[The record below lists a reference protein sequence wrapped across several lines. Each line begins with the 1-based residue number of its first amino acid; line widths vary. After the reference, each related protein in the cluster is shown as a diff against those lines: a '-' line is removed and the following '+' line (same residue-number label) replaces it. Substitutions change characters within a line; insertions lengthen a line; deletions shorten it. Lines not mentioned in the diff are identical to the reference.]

1 MASSRMYADVVFFF
15 VSLAVSLGVSLNF
28 VAISLL
34 ALAAGLAALTVWFWI
49 TARPEPEA
57 LAPLEIM
64 SQSEFA
70 QSDEETRKQMLNAVR
85 AMPVIATPPV
95 APASAAQGTPQTP
108 NETQ

>member
-1 MASSRMYADVVFFF
+1 MFFF
-15 VSLAVSLGVSLNF
+15 VSLAVTLGVSLNF

-34 ALAAGLAALTVWFWI
+34 LLAAGLTALTVWFWI

-64 SQSEFA
+64 SQTDFA
-70 QSDEETRKQMLNAVR
+70 QSDEETRKQMLNSVR
-85 AMPVIATPPV
+85 ALPVIATPLV

-108 NETQ
+108 NETK